1 MRFDLFNR
9 TRVVFGRGCVAQVG
23 DQARGHG
30 ARALVVC
37 GRSAMRRHG
46 VLGRV
51 LASLEAAGVP
61 ANVYDNISP
70 DPKSDEV
77 DEAIAI
83 TREGRCDV
91 VIGLGG
97 GSALDAA
104 KAIGVA
110 AEHGHVGDLIGTTLP
125 RQRNPRPVIA
135 IPTTAGS
142 GAEVT
147 KGSIITDTA
156 RNLKSGIRGDDVFPA
171 VALVDPDLSATMP
184 VGVAAETGFDAL
196 THAVESY
203 VARRANPVSEA
214 LSERAIR
221 LIAASAAAA
230 VQGDAEA
237 QERMSL
243 AALLGG
249 LNVAS
254 ASTCLPH
261 RLQQAMGSVPH
272 VQVSHGRG
280 LATLYPAWLD
290 RAYPFAAD
298 RFDRIAALL
307 GGGGI
312 QEAIGR
318 LLEELGLQANL
329 TDWGY
334 DRDDIDAFIAGT
346 SGNVENDPIED
357 IDRDLMRSI
366 YERAL

>member
-23 DQARGHG
+23 DQAHEHG

-110 AEHGHVGDLIGTTLP
+110 AEHGHVGGLIGTTLP
-125 RQRNPRPVIA
+125 RQGNARPVIA

-147 KGSIITDTA
+147 RGSIITDTA
-156 RNLKSGIRGDDVFPA
+156 HNLKSGIRGDDVFPA

-214 LSERAIR
+214 LSERVIR
-221 LIAASAAAA
+221 LIAASLTAA

-237 QERMSL
+237 QERMCL

-249 LNVAS
+249 FNVAS

-261 RLQQAMGSVPH
+261 RLQQAMGSVPQ

-290 RAYPFAAD
+290 RAYPFGSD

-312 QEAIGR
+312 QGAIGR
-318 LLEELGLQANL
+318 LIEELELGANL

-334 DRDDIDAFIAGT
+334 NRGDIDTFIAGM
-346 SGNVENDPIED
+346 SGNVENDPIDD

-366 YERAL
+366 YEKAL